1 MRKSSYKRSSDKRSS
16 DKRSSDKRSSYKRSS
31 YKRSSDKHSSYKS
44 EVPEQFL
51 EIDTHDC
58 IVCLLHKLYFLVNK
72 LKIA

>member
-1 MRKSSYKRSSDKRSS
+1 MRK
-16 DKRSSDKRSSYKRSS
+16 SSYKRSS
-31 YKRSSDKHSSYKS
+31 YKRSSDKHSSDKRSSDKRRSDKHSSYKS